1 MKTNDERYKERYK
14 ELMDWMSSYQSAKSD
29 DNDNHVVNL
38 KAYLKQLVEENDL
51 LRTQK
56 VDLQKDK
63 NAWET
68 QAQKTAEQ
76 YHKLEAAK
84 KRLESKLKTSVTD
97 IPIKINDAPLEEL
110 SESEESESRKN
121 RRKKDKK
128 VEVSWMIEHAQNRV
142 RTIDDAKA
150 IKDMLMRYYLHE
162 CKSSRADI
170 FEILQNIERIT
181 YEHEKNHPKQ
191 PVVGKAAQVVVSNNG
206 NVKYYNNKTNGKRK

>member
-29 DNDNHVVNL
+29 DNDNHVVKI
-38 KAYLKQLVEENDL
+38 KAYLKQLMEENDL

-84 KRLESKLKTSVTD
+84 KRLELKLKTTDAD

-110 SESEESESRKN
+110 SESDESESRKI

-128 VEVSWMIEHAQNRV
+128 VDVSWMIEYAQNEV
-142 RTIDDAKA
+142 RTIGDAKA
-150 IKDMLMRYYLHE
+150 IKDMLMCYFLNV
-162 CKSSRADI
+162 CKSPNADI
-170 FEILQNIERIT
+170 FELLQRIERIP
-181 YEHEKNHPKQ
+181 YEYDKNHPKQ
-191 PVVGKAAQVVVSNNG
+191 PIVGKAAQVVVSNNG
-206 NVKYYNNKTNGKRK
+206 NVKYFKNKTNGKRK